1 MLFNSYYF
9 IIYFLPLVLFGYYSL
24 HKRNHHSMA
33 MVFMIIASF
42 FFYAFNSVYYLILLI
57 SSIICN
63 WIVSKII
70 IKTKGKVFL
79 FIGIIFNIIIIAYFK
94 YFDFAV
100 SNINIL
106 FNSEINVHNIML
118 PLGISFYTFQQI
130 SYLIDSYRGET
141 ENYNLLDY
149 IAFVSFFPQLVAGPI
164 VLHSELIPQ
173 FRNRDRWIFNYERF
187 SEGLY
192 FFTIGLFKKVMIAD
206 QFGKTVIWTW
216 TDIYSRSSLELLLTM
231 LFYTLQIYFDFSGYS
246 DMAIGIAKM
255 FNLDLPINFNSP
267 YRAISITDFWKRW
280 HMTLTRFLTKYIYI
294 PLGGNKKGKYRTYL
308 NILLVFLISGLW
320 HGANWTFILWGILYG
335 VLQIIERVFGKI
347 IIKIPKCISWFTTFV
362 IVNLLWVL
370 FYAPNISDAFY
381 VWKKIFSL
389 DSLYI
394 NSELYNLFKRE
405 EIEVV
410 LSMIG
415 KMGSLSSKY
424 SWWYMVIYVCIAFF
438 ICLFC
443 KNLYEKKFVPT
454 IRKAIILPII
464 ALWSVLSLSGVST
477 FLYFNF

>member
-9 IIYFLPLVLFGYYSL
+9 IIYFLPLVLLGYYSL

-33 MVFMIIASF
+33 IVFMIIASL
-42 FFYAFNSVYYLILLI
+42 FFYAFNSVYYLVLLI

-70 IKTKGKVFL
+70 IKTKKKVFL

-106 FNSEINVHNIML
+106 FKSEINVHNIML

-149 IAFVSFFPQLVAGPI
+149 VAFVSFFPQLVAGPI

-173 FRNRDRWIFNYERF
+173 FRNRDIWIFNYERF

-206 QFGKTVIWTW
+206 QFGKAVIWTW

-267 YRAISITDFWKRW
+267 YKAISITDFWKRW

-320 HGANWTFILWGILYG
+320 HGANWTFILWGILHG
-335 VLQIIERVFGKI
+335 VLQIIDRVFGKI

-424 SWWYMVIYVCIAFF
+424 SWWYMVIYVCIALF

-443 KNLYEKKFVPT
+443 KNIYKKKFVPT

-477 FLYFNF
+477 FLYSNF

>member
-33 MVFMIIASF
+33 IVFMIIASL
-42 FFYAFNSVYYLILLI
+42 FFYAFNSVYYLVLLI

-70 IKTKGKVFL
+70 IKTKKKVFL

-106 FNSEINVHNIML
+106 FKSEINVHNIML

-149 IAFVSFFPQLVAGPI
+149 VAFVSFFPQLVAGPI

-206 QFGKTVIWTW
+206 QFGKAVIWTW

-267 YRAISITDFWKRW
+267 YKAISITDFWKRW

-320 HGANWTFILWGILYG
+320 HGANWTFILWGILHG
-335 VLQIIERVFGKI
+335 VLQIIDRVFGKI

-424 SWWYMVIYVCIAFF
+424 SWWYMVIYVCIALF

-443 KNLYEKKFVPT
+443 KNIYKKKFVPT

-477 FLYFNF
+477 FLYSNF